1 MTAVVISSVFSP
13 TEVQVNIPCLVYFV
27 CVCVCAHVAKGEL
40 FLFLYEVL
48 QPQRTSSVIIL
59 LSWQTALQLTCTQA

>member
-13 TEVQVNIPCLVYFV
+13 TEVQVNIPCLVHFV
-27 CVCVCAHVAKGEL
+27 CVCARVAKGEV

-48 QPQRTSSVIIL
+48 QPQKTSSVIIL
-59 LSWQTALQLTCTQA
+59 LSWQTALQLT